1 MSDSIQHDRDLHDP
15 DRLGRANEP
24 SHTLRRALV
33 FGATGQIGAALLPL
47 LHAEGVAVRAVS
59 RRSQPAADAP
69 GLQWIRS
76 DLEQANLDQ
85 ANSDSAESYE
95 SERTEG
101 CAPLPRDCD
110 VIFSLGP
117 LDAFARWQ
125 ERAGPIAPRVVA
137 FGSTSVRTKD
147 ASTDQAERELATRLR
162 AAEDSLMAFG
172 ARHRIAVS
180 ILRPT
185 LVYGCGRDRTLSRI
199 AALARRHGVF
209 MLPRSAIG
217 LRQPVHVDDLA
228 TAAVACARQTQCADR
243 AYDVPGGEA
252 VGYRD
257 MVSRVLGSLQP
268 KPRLLTVPDWL
279 FRATVRV
286 ANAMG
291 AIGDAGRGVMDR
303 LDQDLVFDAAPAH
316 RDFGYAPRAFQCD
329 AAMFGPAQ

>member
-1 MSDSIQHDRDLHDP
+1 MSDSIQHDDALHDP
-15 DRLGRANEP
+15 DRIGRATEP
-24 SHTLRRALV
+24 SRTFRRALV
-33 FGATGQIGAALLPL
+33 FGATGQIGDALLPL
-47 LHAEGVAVRAVS
+47 LYAKGVAVRAVS
-59 RRSQPAADAP
+59 RRPQPAADAP

-76 DLEQANLDQ
+76 DLEQANLEP
-85 ANSDSAESYE
+85 ANSGSADSYGSDR
-95 SERTEG
+95 SEG
-101 CAPLPRDCD
+101 CALLPRDCD

-125 ERAGPIAPRVVA
+125 DRAGPIAPRVVA

-147 ASTDQAERELATRLR
+147 ASTDHAERELATRLR
-162 AAEDSLMAFG
+162 AAEDSLLAFG

-209 MLPRSAIG
+209 MLPSSAIG

-228 TAAVACARQTQCADR
+228 AAAVACARQAQCADR

-252 VGYRD
+252 VGYRE

-286 ANAMG
+286 ANALG
-291 AIGDAGRGVMDR
+291 TLGDAGRGVVDR
-303 LDQDLVFDAAPAH
+303 LDQDLVFDADPAH

-329 AAMFGPAQ
+329 RAMFGSGQ